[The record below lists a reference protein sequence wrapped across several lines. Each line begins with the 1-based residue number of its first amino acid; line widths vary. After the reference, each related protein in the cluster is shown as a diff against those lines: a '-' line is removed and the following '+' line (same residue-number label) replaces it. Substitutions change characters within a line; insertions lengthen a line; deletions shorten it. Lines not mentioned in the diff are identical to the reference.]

1 VRQTR
6 HTLAEDAKT
15 LRHGGEMGPRRRR
28 RWSAAPYGDGG
39 RGGGRWGGASEGGFF
54 KGSPSPLGSEQEELV
69 EEDVLPTFQN
79 VSFFRK
85 LISYLKIFIF
95 QNGGKSKRKII
106 SCLQFFIYSHGG
118 LVSKFK
124 PQG

>member
-1 VRQTR
+1 MATAGEEEECGKG
-6 HTLAEDAKT
+6 LAMVA
-15 LRHGGEMGPRRRR
+15 
-28 RWSAAPYGDGG
+28 
-39 RGGGRWGGASEGGFF
+39 FF
-54 KGSPSPLGSEQEELV
+54 RVPHHPWSEQEELV
-69 EEDVLPTFQN
+69 EDRCTT
-79 VSFFRK
+79 
-85 LISYLKIFIF
+85 YIFIF